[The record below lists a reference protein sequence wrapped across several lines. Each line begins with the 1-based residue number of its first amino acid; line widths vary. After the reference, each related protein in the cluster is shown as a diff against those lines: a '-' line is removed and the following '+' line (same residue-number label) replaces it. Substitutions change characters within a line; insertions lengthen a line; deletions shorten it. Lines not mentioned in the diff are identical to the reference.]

1 MHMIQKLR
9 TFFAPLRLIFGHGI
23 SVLRVPLQNVLA
35 HLPSWLARAQKQL
48 AEFCEKAQAS
58 RTWNLTEKTYRNTS
72 QRLDKAFTTKEST
85 PRDFLPGLLR
95 LEEAPPSP
103 LGRTVLRVLLGLLF
117 LLLIWS
123 VVGSLDIVAV
133 AEGKLVPQ
141 SFLKIVQ
148 PAESGIVKEILV
160 QEGQHVEAGQVLMR
174 MDSVGSDADV
184 KSVEMEI
191 ARKRL
196 TLRRIKAELEGAP
209 FAQEESDPVDLFQE
223 IRSRLE
229 SNKASLATALAE
241 ERSVMEK
248 AKRELM
254 ASREVRTK
262 LAETLP
268 QYRAQEDAHVKLAK
282 EGYVAPLL
290 AGDKRRERIEKEQ
303 ELKTQIQLIES
314 ARASVAQSERR
325 QEQILAEYHK
335 NLHAERN
342 ETQGQLEKLE
352 QDLAKQAHRQEL
364 LELRASQAGTVKDLS
379 THTVGTVTQ
388 PGTVLLTVVPD
399 EEKLKAEVW
408 VSNQDRGFVHVGQ
421 KVRLKFAAF
430 PFQKYGMVDGRV
442 EYVSAD
448 ASDPNSTNQS
458 TTDKSSKST
467 QLSFRALVTLD
478 AMHLD
483 FDGESLPL
491 SAGLQT
497 NAEILVGNRSVLEY
511 LLSPVRKAIH
521 EGGREK

>member
-1 MHMIQKLR
+1 MR
-9 TFFAPLRLIFGHGI
+9 D
-23 SVLRVPLQNVLA
+23 
-35 HLPSWLARAQKQL
+35 
-48 AEFCEKAQAS
+48 KAQGS
-58 RTWNLTEKTYRNTS
+58 RSWEVTRNTYDVTS
-72 QRLDKAFTTKEST
+72 QRLDKAFAAKEST

-103 LGRTVLRVLLGLLF
+103 LGKTVLRVMLGLLA
-117 LLLIWS
+117 LLLVWS

-148 PAESGIVKEILV
+148 PSESGIVKEILV
-160 QEGQHVEAGQVLMR
+160 QEGQHVEPGQVLMR

-184 KSVEMEI
+184 KSVEAEI
-191 ARKRL
+191 ARRRL
-196 TLRRIKAELEGAP
+196 TLRRIDAELVDAP
-209 FAQEESDPVDLFQE
+209 FEQQPGDPSNLFQE
-223 IRSRLE
+223 IRSRLD
-229 SNKASLATALAE
+229 SNKAALAAALAQ
-241 ERSVMEK
+241 ERSAMEK

-254 ASREVRTK
+254 SAQEVRTK

-268 QYRAQEDAHVKLAK
+268 QYRAQEDAHIKLAK
-282 EGYVAPLL
+282 EGYAAPLL

-303 ELKTQIQLIES
+303 ELKSQIQLIES
-314 ARASVAQSERR
+314 ARASVTQSERR
-325 QEQILAEYHK
+325 QDQLLTEYRK
-335 NLHAERN
+335 NLHTERN
-342 ETQGQLEKLE
+342 EAQGQLEKLE
-352 QDLAKQAHRQEL
+352 QDLAKQAHRQDL
-364 LELRASQAGTVKDLS
+364 LELRASQSGTVKDLS

-421 KVRLKFAAF
+421 KVRLKLAAF

-448 ASDPNSTNQS
+448 ASDPNSGSSQS
-458 TTDKSSKST
+458 STDKAAKNA

-478 AMHLD
+478 SMHLD
-483 FDGESLPL
+483 FDGERLPL
-491 SAGLQT
+491 SSGLQA
-497 NAEILVGNRSVLEY
+497 NAEILVGKRSVLEY
-511 LLSPVRKAIH
+511 LLSPVRRAVH
-521 EGGREK
+521 EAGREK